1 MSSYSY
7 TNDYSNDFTSS
18 KKRGKKGKKNRNNLN
33 GYITEEQVEEQIE
46 HVEEQIEH
54 VEKEEEKVDELNL
67 LNVADNS
74 KKVEEEEQSDNTVD
88 VYNQINTEIFG
99 LEKTITEKVSHRSE
113 VCLEINN
120 EKSPNVKELTNE
132 IERKLDTLVE
142 ENIKS
147 NILEQPKKKE
157 TTKILVSQPKANI
170 AVPKKVLPN
179 KQIELN
185 KNVILDI
192 EPDTNAQIEIEREES
207 EINPMEQI
215 IYFPKKLGYA
225 EVEKAIRT
233 SYYTKQDYYS
243 AAFDIIATYIKGQ
256 KLLYIESQ
264 QYCKKNYHYM
274 IMPAIFLAVAASVM
288 ALSLEEFWYGP
299 LMVSSICAFNTFLI
313 SLATYSKLEGAAEA
327 HKISSHQYDKLQS
340 MCEFTSGRMM
350 VLPTNGKEDSTS
362 EIKLD
367 EIESRIRDIKEANN
381 HIVPKYIRNL
391 LPKIYHTNIF
401 SLVKQITNFETLYI
415 NDIKDDLNE
424 LRVLEYKQKVGD
436 VTNDDKILM
445 INLRKSIRKHTRN
458 LIELK
463 SEYNQIDLMFRKEI
477 DRANNKYLFRCGC
490 SIFENDDDY
499 KEGAKLRHLYNK
511 RA

>member
-1 MSSYSY
+1 M
-7 TNDYSNDFTSS
+7 NS
-18 KKRGKKGKKNRNNLN
+18 KKKGKKGKKGRGSVN
-33 GYITEEQVEEQIE
+33 GYVEESYSYN
-46 HVEEQIEH
+46 
-54 VEKEEEKVDELNL
+54 KEEPKMD
-67 LNVADNS
+67 
-74 KKVEEEEQSDNTVD
+74 EEEQEEDLFSNVLKEESEEEQEIVETK
-88 VYNQINTEIFG
+88 TELYG
-99 LEKTITEKVSHRSE
+99 MDKSITETVSHKSE
-113 VCLEINN
+113 VRVEINN
-120 EKSPNVKELTNE
+120 ESSPKVRELTSE
-132 IERKLDTLVE
+132 IEKKLESLVE
-142 ENIKS
+142 ENVKAT
-147 NILEQPKKKE
+147 ILEEPKMLEKQKS

-185 KNVILDI
+185 KNVLLDI
-192 EPDTNAQIEIEREES
+192 EPDTNAQIEIEHDEQ
-207 EINPMEQI
+207 IVNPMEQI

-264 QYCKKNYHYM
+264 QYCKRNYHYM

-367 EIESRIRDIKEANN
+367 EIEGRIRDIKEANN

-477 DRANNKYLFRCGC
+477 DRANNKYLFKCGC
-490 SIFENDDDY
+490 SLFENDDDY